1 MSKLLA
7 SGAVAG
13 FLETAELIKTWD
25 DNGSDKLALN
35 VFMNKTYAAN
45 ALVLLASSSALTCFS
60 YDMCFLIPHQF
71 SDTKYL
77 IERIYSDP
85 SLQNYMKLRP
95 FKVTEGPAEKPM
107 FVVTHEDQ

>member
-1 MSKLLA
+1 MLKLLA

-45 ALVLLASSSALTCFS
+45 ALVLLASSSAL
-60 YDMCFLIPHQF
+60 Y
-71 SDTKYL
+71 Y
-77 IERIYSDP
+77 P
-85 SLQNYMKLRP
+85 SSLHTHLL
-95 FKVTEGPAEKPM
+95 GM
-107 FVVTHEDQ
+107 FRTYRLNSLKKTRGQL